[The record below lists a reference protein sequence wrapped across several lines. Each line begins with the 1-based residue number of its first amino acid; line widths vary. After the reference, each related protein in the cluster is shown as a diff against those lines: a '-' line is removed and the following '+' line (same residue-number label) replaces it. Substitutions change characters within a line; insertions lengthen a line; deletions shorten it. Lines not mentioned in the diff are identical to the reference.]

1 MSVLSEIVED
11 VRRRVKK
18 EKEANPLDVEK
29 IDRSKG
35 RSLRESIESN
45 SAKVSVIAELKKASP
60 SMGEI
65 RSGLSPA
72 RLAKAMARGG
82 AAGVSVLTEPEY
94 FGGRPKFLKEA
105 REAVRL
111 PVLRKDFIVD
121 KYQLHQSA
129 QLGADAVLLISEVLG
144 KEITE
149 FVDIARDLG
158 MEPFV
163 EVRNEDQAEL
173 ARFSEA
179 NLIGINNRDLETLE
193 VDISRTE
200 QLLEYLPDDSVSV
213 SESGIKTRNDVERIL
228 EAGADA
234 VLVGTA
240 IMESEDVEDKVRSLV
255 SGGS

>member
-163 EVRNEDQAEL
+163 EVRNEEQAEL